1 MRIVNWDGIK
11 DNPPPC
17 MKVSPIAMIPRK
29 SRKFRAIL
37 DLSFAIK
44 LECGRILPSVNDALV
59 INQMGHVLTRII
71 HAFTQADPDATIL
84 QAKWDTSGGFWH
96 LDYEEGQEWNFAYIL
111 TQKEGQPIKMVVPTS
126 LHMGCIES
134 PTYFCVAS
142 ETGQDVTTQYI
153 EAPMG
158 TLRTHKFLQHAMT
171 GDNYKALP
179 RSCNDDKL

>member
-17 MKVSPIAMIPRK
+17 MKVSPIAMIPPK

-44 LECGRILPSVNDALV
+44 LECGRILPSVNDALVKIAPERV

-84 QAKWDTSGGFWH
+84 QAKWDTSGGF
-96 LDYEEGQEWNFAYIL
+96 
-111 TQKEGQPIKMVVPTS
+111 
-126 LHMGCIES
+126 
-134 PTYFCVAS
+134 
-142 ETGQDVTTQYI
+142 
-153 EAPMG
+153 
-158 TLRTHKFLQHAMT
+158 
-171 GDNYKALP
+171 
-179 RSCNDDKL
+179 